1 MGTFLGLMGWK
12 KGCGWT
18 ETMSG
23 RLKNM
28 VFVPKALISYFNF
41 GPTLSNQTKTAQEG
55 GSKPESLGKTN

>member
-23 RLKNM
+23 RLKIWSLSLK
-28 VFVPKALISYFNF
+28 PLYLTFNF